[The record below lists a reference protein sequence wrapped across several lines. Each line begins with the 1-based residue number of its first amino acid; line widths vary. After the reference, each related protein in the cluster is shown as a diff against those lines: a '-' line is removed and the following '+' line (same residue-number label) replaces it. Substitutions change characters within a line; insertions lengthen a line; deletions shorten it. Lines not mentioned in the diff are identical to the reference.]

1 MRGQVGIFINNLS
14 EEVVMKWLMKRKF
27 QKKIFKLS
35 FVLSLLAGAVNTFL
49 FNSTAHAS
57 ATGLP
62 WEGPLQGIANSLTGP
77 VAQIAGIVAVTIFGI
92 GLAFSEGGTFMRKA
106 LMVCLGLAIAFAASS
121 WAISFFGFSGGLM
134 I

>member
-1 MRGQVGIFINNLS
+1 
-14 EEVVMKWLMKRKF
+14 MKWFKKTKF
-27 QKKIFKLS
+27 QKKVFKLS
-35 FVLSLLAGAVNTFL
+35 SVLSLLVGVGSTFL
-49 FNSTAHAS
+49 FKSTAHAA

-62 WEGPLQGIANSLTGP
+62 WEGPLQSIANSLTGP

-106 LMVCLGLAIAFAASS
+106 LMICLGLAIAFAASS
-121 WAISFFGFSGGLM
+121 WAIGFFGFAGGLT

>member
-1 MRGQVGIFINNLS
+1 
-14 EEVVMKWLMKRKF
+14 MKWLKKTKIH
-27 QKKIFKLS
+27 KKIFKLS
-35 FVLSLLAGAVNTFL
+35 FVLSFLASVSSTFL
-49 FNSTAHAS
+49 FKSTAHAA

-62 WEGPLQGIANSLTGP
+62 WESPLQSLSNSLTGP
-77 VAQIAGIVAVTIFGI
+77 VAQIAGIAAVTIFGI

-106 LMVCLGLAIAFAASS
+106 LMICLGLAIAFAASS

>member
-1 MRGQVGIFINNLS
+1 
-14 EEVVMKWLMKRKF
+14 MKWLKETKS

-35 FVLSLLAGAVNTFL
+35 FVLSFLAAAMSTFL
-49 FNSTAHAS
+49 FKSTAHAA

-106 LMVCLGLAIAFAASS
+106 LMICLGLAIAFAASS
-121 WAISFFGFSGGLM
+121 WAIGFFGFAGGLT

>member
-1 MRGQVGIFINNLS
+1 
-14 EEVVMKWLMKRKF
+14 MKWLKKTKLH
-27 QKKIFKLS
+27 KKIFKLS
-35 FVLSLLAGAVNTFL
+35 FVLSSLVTMLSAFL
-49 FNSTAHAS
+49 FNSTAHAA

-62 WEGPLQGIANSLTGP
+62 WEGPLQSLANSLTGP